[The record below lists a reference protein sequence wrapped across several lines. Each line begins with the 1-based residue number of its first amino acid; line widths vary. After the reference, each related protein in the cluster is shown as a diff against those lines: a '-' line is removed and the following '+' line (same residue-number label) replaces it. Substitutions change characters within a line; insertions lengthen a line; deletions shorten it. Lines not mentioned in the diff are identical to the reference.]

1 MDKIKTLPIDTPR
14 EYRLIKS
21 LSKQSETLH
30 HLKSKVGSENV
41 AEVKRQ
47 LILKGWDIETKR
59 FTMVDRDSNRTR
71 PGRYILPV
79 HMKEIALN
87 SLAAFRQAANDDSF
101 KSDGENNH
109 E

>member
-1 MDKIKTLPIDTPR
+1 MKKKTLPIETPR

-21 LSKQSETLH
+21 ISKKSETLH
-30 HLKSKVGSENV
+30 DLKPIVGSENV

-47 LILKGWDIETKR
+47 LILKGWDIETER

-79 HMKEIALN
+79 HMKEIAKN
-87 SLAAFRQAANDDSF
+87 SLAAYAKAANDDSF
-101 KSDGENNH
+101 KSDGEKNH

>member
-1 MDKIKTLPIDTPR
+1 MKKRTLPIDTPR

-21 LSKQSETLH
+21 IAKQPETLH
-30 HLKSKVGSENV
+30 DLKPMVGSENV

-47 LILKGWDIETKR
+47 LVLKGWDIETIR
-59 FTMVDRDSNRTR
+59 FTMVDRDSNQTR

-79 HMKEIALN
+79 HMKEIAKN
-87 SLAAFRQAANDDSF
+87 SLTAYAKAANDDSF
-101 KSDGENNH
+101 KSDGENNY